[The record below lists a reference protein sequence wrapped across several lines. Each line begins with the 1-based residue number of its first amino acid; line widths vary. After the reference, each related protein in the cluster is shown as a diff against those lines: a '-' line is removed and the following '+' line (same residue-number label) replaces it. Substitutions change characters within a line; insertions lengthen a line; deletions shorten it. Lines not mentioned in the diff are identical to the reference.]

1 MILPAHF
8 IFGFCA
14 WLGLELAAFIAVAQN
29 IGFGGALLLG
39 LATSLAGFAL
49 LRQIG
54 RGALEHLR
62 SSISGA
68 RSQQSDMVDGLIR
81 ALAAVLLILPGF
93 ISDLVGLALAAP
105 SVRQILARR
114 FGAGG
119 AVASVQRRG
128 RPEIVDLA
136 PGEWV
141 SHDPPAE
148 PLRR

>member
-49 LRQIG
+49 LRQTG
-54 RGALEHLR
+54 RGALEYWR
-62 SSISGA
+62 SSISSA
-68 RSQQSDMVDGLIR
+68 RSQQGDMIDGLIR
-81 ALAAVLLILPGF
+81 ALAAILLILPGF
-93 ISDLVGLALAAP
+93 VSDLVGLALAAP

-114 FGAGG
+114 FGASGG
-119 AVASVQRRG
+119 APASVHRRG

-141 SHDPPAE
+141 SHDP
-148 PLRR
+148 LRR